1 MHYLLNIL
9 QHRFLL
15 ENKYANKLSLWMNY
29 RRGRTKSTQ
38 SINKHFLPWRK
49 HHHAY
54 GHSLSRHHKT
64 WANAIFKLVKDAK
77 MLQSGDAYKKCIP
90 GHGSLV
96 LQFSRC
102 PLKNITACLSEP
114 HVKYWLFWHEQLIS
128 RLRYYCHPSSHEKS
142 TQKTWYLNFFRL
154 TTLSHQ
160 KKSKEMLA
168 FFLF

>member
-1 MHYLLNIL
+1 MIATWFYMHLFMHYLLNIL

-15 ENKYANKLSLWMNY
+15 ENKCANKLSLWMNY

-102 PLKNITACLSEP
+102 PLKNITACLSDT
-114 HVKYWLFWHEQLIS
+114 
-128 RLRYYCHPSSHEKS
+128 LRCFIINIHFRYEFPKH
-142 TQKTWYLNFFRL
+142 TQIIKTQSQMLNIGF
-154 TTLSHQ
+154 SGMN
-160 KKSKEMLA
+160 S
-168 FFLF
+168 